1 MRAARSRRAPAKLED
16 EEERP
21 QHEAAAAASPSLKV
35 TLRKPSSGAPP
46 SEEARLPP
54 RAARLRRAEAL
65 STKSTKL
72 TFRAGAKR
80 KGEGAAAATR
90 ITIKVPKKAGKPKPK
105 PRAKA
110 KPKIKPKFDL
120 MDLLEEQEPEGPP
133 PPRNTAERMQRV
145 MEAVLEATDS
155 KGRRRAAVFQTLP
168 SPEEL
173 PVYYEIVAEPMD
185 LDRVQARLV
194 AAPGVAGGYGERW
207 TPFKEDML
215 LVFNNARLFNADGT
229 VIFGPQILHILHV
242 LLYRFSSVCCW
253 QMTRMSLRSCS
264 TTRWASSRTRR
275 RGKRP
280 PPRRADPPASTSTR
294 AISAAIPAT
303 PGSQLNKLG

>member
-21 QHEAAAAASPSLKV
+21 QHEAAATASPSLKV

-90 ITIKVPKKAGKPKPK
+90 ITIKVPKKAGKPKPKPK

-207 TPFKEDML
+207 APFKEDML

-229 VIFGPQILHILHV
+229 VIFGPQILHIPPL
-242 LLYRFSSVCCW
+242 SS
-253 QMTRMSLRSCS
+253 TFAPL
-264 TTRWASSRTRR
+264 
-275 RGKRP
+275 
-280 PPRRADPPASTSTR
+280 
-294 AISAAIPAT
+294 
-303 PGSQLNKLG
+303 